1 MSDGGPVPQRRVVCA
16 RCGRPSVVCYCAH
29 LTELPTRTKVLVLQH
44 PRERDKPI
52 GTARMAALCLP
63 NAEISVGV
71 DFAND
76 ARVRAALSD
85 PARPAVLLYP
95 STPTH
100 VALSAPPEGPVT
112 LVVLDGTWAHAKKL
126 LNLNP
131 FLQTL
136 PRYALQPEHESE
148 YRIRKEPQ
156 RDCLSTIEALCYTL
170 GALEGD
176 AERFQAL
183 LRPFRAMVETQLDY
197 SQRIGDARHRR
208 RHRKPRAS
216 RSRLPPCL
224 LQPNLLCLSVEA
236 NAWPH
241 DPALGHAPH
250 PHELVQVCALRL
262 SDGTRFEQ
270 LVAPRLPL
278 GPSATVHS
286 HLTEHALRE
295 GSSLTALHDAWN
307 AFVRD
312 DDVLCTWGVYG
323 LGLMRREGLRLPPQ
337 HVDLRKVSGDHL
349 KARPGS
355 TEDLCARLAL
365 GWQSHGLGRGG
376 ERLGMAVA
384 IARMLADEARPRPTA
399 SPAPS
404 GD

>member
-1 MSDGGPVPQRRVVCA
+1 MPDEVLTAPFTPRSTCA

-29 LTELPTRTKVLVLQH
+29 LTELSTRTKVLVLQH

-63 NAEISVGV
+63 RAELVVGV
-71 DFAND
+71 SFEHD

-95 STPTH
+95 SEGAH
-100 VALSAPPEGPVT
+100 DAVHAPPAGPVT

-126 LNLNP
+126 LHLNP
-131 FLQTL
+131 FLQAL
-136 PRYALQPEHESE
+136 PRYALQPERESE
-148 YRIRKEPQ
+148 YRIRREPQ
-156 RDCLSTIEALCYTL
+156 RDCLSTVEALCYTL

-176 AERFQAL
+176 PARFEAM
-183 LRPFRAMVETQLDY
+183 LRPFRAMVELQLDY

-216 RSRLPPCL
+216 RSRLPPSL
-224 LQPNLLCLSVEA
+224 LEPSLVCVSVEA

-241 DPALGHAPH
+241 DPSLGRAPH
-250 PHELVQVCALRL
+250 PHELVHVCALRL
-262 SDGTRFEQ
+262 SDGARFEQ

-278 GPSATVHS
+278 GPSAIVHS
-286 HLTEHALRE
+286 RIPEPVLRQGAPLSALQ
-295 GSSLTALHDAWN
+295 DAWN

-312 DDVLCTWGVYG
+312 DDVLCSWGLYG
-323 LGLMRREGLRLPPQ
+323 VSLLQREGLRLPSQ
-337 HVDLRKVSGDHL
+337 HVDLRKVAGDHL

-355 TEDLCARLAL
+355 TEDLCARLSL
-365 GWQSHGLGRGG
+365 PWRPLGLGRGG

-384 IARMLADEARPRPTA
+384 VTRMLADEARPRP
-399 SPAPS
+399 S
-404 GD
+404 